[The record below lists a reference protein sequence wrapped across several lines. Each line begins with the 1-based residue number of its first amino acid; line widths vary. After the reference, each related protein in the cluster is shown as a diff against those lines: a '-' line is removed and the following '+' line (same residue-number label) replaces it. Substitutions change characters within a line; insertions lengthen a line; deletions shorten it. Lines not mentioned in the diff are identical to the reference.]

1 MASHDSAPVLWAD
14 RRGSTPRDGLLVLG
28 GPMAP
33 HMAETERQP
42 LSTRDK
48 VGSYTEMELFLES
61 SDLQEFLM
69 GANGACRS

>member
-1 MASHDSAPVLWAD
+1 MTLLLSSGLTGGAVLHEMDSW
-14 RRGSTPRDGLLVLG
+14 SWG
-28 GPMAP
+28 GRWHPTWQ
-33 HMAETERQP
+33 TERQP